1 MNCPAWNAIGKGPR
15 SKQRTLFGKTLHTD
29 ECNCGYGQYHGK
41 KPPPPAA
48 STATAGNN
56 TRNNNNTAAA
66 AQPNNTDGAPT
77 ANQIDAPTNFPGAQN
92 PRKIADIRNIC
103 ATFKEKNKFDL
114 LVFGYTCGKC
124 PHCGGSNITDTT
136 PGKVKIV
143 HTLKEPRFV
152 QGLGMKCNNP
162 DCDGKGWQTY
172 ESTYV
177 ATLPP
182 RLQKDL
188 NALIVGASDGIDM
201 DLVVEMRVGNTAS
214 SLEKSSR
221 ANLTRWH
228 NQMKNAYTNK
238 VENLRRLGYNVQ
250 EEVYPAVKEGW
261 VAKAPAITKAFL
273 QDYVTHRD
281 SLNREMASIKS
292 TVALAIDHQYKVVK
306 KVKGKKA
313 TQSFSVVGDGG
324 LVLGYYAVPDTKLKW
339 VHEAMLEIVHR
350 HGAKLDEDSRRTI
363 IQGTLPPVIFVDS
376 HCCSG
381 KEGDRNEENQW
392 LYGMLKKLDSF
403 HLQNRIS
410 REIKLSILAKE
421 TF

>member
-1 MNCPAWNAIGKGPR
+1 MNCPVWNATIGKGPVN
-15 SKQRTLFGKTLHTD
+15 KQRTLFGETLHTD

-41 KPPPPAA
+41 KPPSPAA

-56 TRNNNNTAAA
+56 THTNNNAAA
-66 AQPNNTDGAPT
+66 ATQPNNNGGAPAT
-77 ANQIDAPTNFPGAQN
+77 ANHIDAPTNFPGPQN
-92 PRKIADIRNIC
+92 PRKIADVRNIC
-103 ATFKEKNKFDL
+103 ATSKEKNKFDL
-114 LVFGYTCGKC
+114 LVFGYTCGNC
-124 PHCGGSNITDTT
+124 PHCGGNNISDTT

-162 DCDGKGWQTY
+162 KCDGRGWQTY

-238 VENLRRLGYNVQ
+238 VENLRRLGYDVQ

-273 QDYVTHRD
+273 RDYVTHRD

-306 KVKGKKA
+306 KVKGRKA
-313 TQSFSVVGDGG
+313 TQSFSVLGDGG
-324 LVLGYYAVPDTKLKW
+324 LVLGYGFMRQCWKLCIGTGQSW
-339 VHEAMLEIVHR
+339 TRTA
-350 HGAKLDEDSRRTI
+350 GAQSSK
-363 IQGTLPPVIFVDS
+363 
-376 HCCSG
+376 
-381 KEGDRNEENQW
+381 DRY
-392 LYGMLKKLDSF
+392 LL
-403 HLQNRIS
+403 
-410 REIKLSILAKE
+410 
-421 TF
+421 